1 MAQYLSE
8 TLRYLS
14 GVLSYVEESPGLHSS
29 VPGWGVGGNQQHA
42 FNFASQP
49 VRVIHHVNTDKSKI
63 FTFSLW
69 VDPACLVVSA
79 YTISEGCSS

>member
-1 MAQYLSE
+1 MALISATRRSTEPHLNQTFDSAKLFKEEGRMERGMNFPARQGLMVLE
-8 TLRYLS
+8 TRS
-14 GVLSYVEESPGLHSS
+14 WIISP
-29 VPGWGVGGNQQHA
+29 
-42 FNFASQP
+42 
-49 VRVIHHVNTDKSKI
+49 